1 MSEKIVFLDQIGR
14 TIIGEQV
21 SLDSTTLTVHN
32 PAMINVNQMQN
43 GQLQVQIFPL
53 YFPEFLVESQRS
65 KGTTWK
71 FNLAQITLGVGI
83 VVDTRLV
90 EQYDRVVGGTAA
102 KPVAAE
108 APTIKLFD
116 Q

>member
-14 TIIGEQV
+14 TIVGEKV
-21 SLDSTTLTVHN
+21 SVDATTLTVHN
-32 PAMINVNQMQN
+32 PAMINVNQLQN

-53 YFPEFLVESQRS
+53 YFSEFLTESQRS

-71 FNLAQITLGVGI
+71 FNLAQITLGTDV
-83 VVDTRLV
+83 VVDQRLV
-90 EQYDRVVGGTAA
+90 EQYDRVVGNTAA
-102 KPVAAE
+102 TPVVAE